1 MNETTRYILFMN
13 MEMTRKRGEMYRSI
27 RSWLDERGYLEVFT
41 PSLSTHLIPEHSI
54 ANFSTRYLSEFRPSK
69 ELYLIPSPE
78 VFMKQIL
85 REYQHNIYQI
95 STCFRNDEQIGDHH
109 NPEFTMLEYY
119 TVGAD
124 DEDSIAITEE
134 LLRETSLKGTREHAL
149 PPFRRM
155 SVAEACM
162 QYAGVDLLKTQRVGD
177 LRQAALNLGLTLP
190 PSPETWEETFHRIFL
205 TFVEPNLPQDKPLV
219 LTDYPSQIDTL
230 AKKVPGKPYRRRWEM
245 YIAGVE
251 IANCYDEELERDTVR
266 AFYEKEYAI
275 LCEQRGR
282 DGSVIPDIDYS
293 FAELFDGHFPQA
305 SGVAMGLDR
314 LLMVQTGA
322 TSLRDL
328 ILFRVSDMMKHYY

>member
-1 MNETTRYILFMN
+1 MNIEAIRQ
-13 MEMTRKRGEMYRSI
+13 RGVMYRNL
-27 RSWLDERGYLEVFT
+27 RSYFDEKGYLEVFT
-41 PSLSTHLIPEHSI
+41 PTLSTHLIPEHSI
-54 ANFSTRYLSEFRPSK
+54 ANFSTRYMSEFRASR

-85 REYQHNIYQI
+85 KEYPQSIYQI

-119 TVGAD
+119 TVDAD

-134 LLRETSLKGTREHAL
+134 MLARTSLPGTPDHAL

-155 SVAEACM
+155 SVAEACKT
-162 QYAGVDLLKTQRVGD
+162 YAGIDLEKVQRPSQI
-177 LRQAALNLGLTLP
+177 REEARRLGFTLP
-190 PSPETWEETFHRIFL
+190 DSPETWEETFHRIFL
-205 TFVEPNLPQDKPLV
+205 TLVEPNLPQDKPLV
-219 LTDYPSQIDTL
+219 LTEYPSQIDTL
-230 AKKVPGKPYRRRWEM
+230 AKQIPGKPYRRRWEM

-251 IANCYDEELERDTVR
+251 IANCYDEELEREKVR
-266 AFYEKEYAI
+266 EFYEKEYA
-275 LCEQRGR
+275 LLTGTRSVT
-282 DGSVIPDIDYS
+282 DAVIPDIDYS
-293 FAELFDGHFPQA
+293 FPDLFDEKYPQV

-328 ILFRVSDMMKHYY
+328 ILFRVSDMMSAD